1 MVFNAPHREST
12 LKKKGRWRQCCLP
25 RCKSMG
31 LLSHTEFTLHSFQ
44 CNDRPTLV
52 LEIFLIFRVKSRMF
66 LFSKAEVGLRHP
78 FLLSYLLD
86 GNQPEKRELTALP
99 AICAIMGQPCRTSI
113 KSVQQSLT
121 TYLLLAILGSV
132 SCPSDARLEP
142 LSWPTSC
149 GNTLVFVGFHLKFSD
164 KNGGGC
170 SQVWAARC

>member
-12 LKKKGRWRQCCLP
+12 LKKKGRRRQCCLP

-78 FLLSYLLD
+78 LSLVISIRWKSTRKEGADCFASYLCHYGATMQD
-86 GNQPEKRELTALP
+86 KYKKRTAVFDYLP
-99 AICAIMGQPCRTSI
+99 PVGHPWFCQ
-113 KSVQQSLT
+113 L
-121 TYLLLAILGSV
+121 
-132 SCPSDARLEP
+132 P
-142 LSWPTSC
+142 L
-149 GNTLVFVGFHLKFSD
+149 
-164 KNGGGC
+164 
-170 SQVWAARC
+170 RCQA